1 MNEILAEIAFLEQLS
16 SELTT
21 LTIKLGKINALV
33 TERAVKSMEE
43 VKEFEKQLNQLEV
56 EEDKWLVLVYLMTK
70 DC

>member
-56 EEDKWLVLVYLMTK
+56 EEDK
-70 DC
+70 